1 MSKFD
6 IIYKDIIEKIEKDGI
21 TTKGEV
27 RTKYLDGTPAHYRS
41 YIGYQFRLDNS
52 GDEAHLLTTRFCP
65 NKAPIRELYWIWIL
79 QSNNVDTLV
88 DLGCKFWN
96 EWKMEDG
103 TIGPAYG
110 AQIKTKTFGYES
122 QLHYI
127 ISEIKNNPNSRR
139 IMTEIWIP
147 EALDKMAL
155 TPCVHLTQWSV
166 IEGKLFLEVR
176 QRSCDVALGLVA
188 NVFQYSILH
197 KLVALECGLEPG
209 EIIWNIHN
217 MHLYDRHLKSIKE
230 QMKSPILS
238 APTFKI
244 NNFTSIFD
252 FKPDDLEIIDYKHG
266 EKYSY
271 EIAI

>member
-6 IIYKDIIEKIEKDGI
+6 NIYRDIVEKIEKEGI

-52 GDEAHLLTTRFCP
+52 GPEVHLLTTRFCP
-65 NKAPIRELYWIWIL
+65 NKAPIRELYWIWVL

-96 EWKMEDG
+96 EWKMPDG

-110 AQIKTKTFGYES
+110 AQIKKETFGHES

-127 ISEIKNNPNSRR
+127 VSEIKNNPNSRR

-147 EALDKMAL
+147 EDLDKMAL

-188 NVFQYSILH
+188 NVFQYSVLH

-217 MHLYDRHLKSIKE
+217 MHLYDRHLESIKE

-238 APTFKI
+238 GATLKI
-244 NNFTSIFD
+244 NNFTSIFN
-252 FKPDDLEIIDYKHG
+252 FKPDDIEIVDYKHG
-266 EKYSY
+266 DKYSY